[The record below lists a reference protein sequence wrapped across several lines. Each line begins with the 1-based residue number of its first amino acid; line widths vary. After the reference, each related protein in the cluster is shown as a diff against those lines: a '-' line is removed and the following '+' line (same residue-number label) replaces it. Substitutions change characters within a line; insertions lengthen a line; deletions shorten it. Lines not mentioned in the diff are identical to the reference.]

1 MEIMFNY
8 VLIRNL
14 LLMNFGNPYFPSILI
29 CRKKDKNTKIN
40 HKNATKR
47 AFFMVKCKYN
57 FREG

>member
-1 MEIMFNY
+1 MFNY

-14 LLMNFGNPYFPSILI
+14 LLMNFGNPQFPSII
-29 CRKKDKNTKIN
+29 IDGKRDENTKIC

-47 AFFMVKCKYN
+47 AFFMVKCKYI